1 MSRPPYRPFG
11 RDAAPPRTPARDP
24 TAPPAASK
32 PGAAASAAVVPVVT
46 AFKSPAPVPDTR
58 VLGQLSAL
66 RAERVYQEAAVCPD
80 CAAAR
85 AESGQSDALC
95 DHHMGDA
102 LGLHA
107 QWGLQ
112 GPGKK
117 F

>member
-1 MSRPPYRPFG
+1 MSRPPYRPF
-11 RDAAPPRTPARDP
+11 ARD
-24 TAPPAASK
+24 TATARPAARDTAA
-32 PGAAASAAVVPVVT
+32 GATTSVPR
-46 AFKSPAPVPDTR
+46 SEAPLPDTR

-66 RAERVYQEAAVCPD
+66 RAERVYQEAQACPD

-85 AESGQSDALC
+85 AEAGAEDALC

-117 F
+117 L